1 MINGLRKY
9 AYTISALAIACFF
22 LVPDPTLAI
31 IGALLLQTLAFIV
44 IAGKS
49 LPDGILLTGITIL
62 LLGVLPA
69 DHPLMRGEFYS
80 SVKQSLVLAGAG
92 IIVVSLLMI
101 MWQLKKRP

>member
-1 MINGLRKY
+1 MINALRKY

-31 IGALLLQTLAFIV
+31 IAALLLQTLAFIV

-49 LPDGILLTGITIL
+49 LPDGVLLTGITIL

-69 DHPLMRGEFYS
+69 GHPLIRGEFYGS
-80 SVKQSLVLAGAG
+80 LKQWLVIAGAV
-92 IIVVSLLMI
+92 IIVASLLLI
-101 MWQLKKRP
+101 VLQLKKRS

>member
-9 AYTISALAIACFF
+9 AYTISALAITCFF

-69 DHPLMRGEFYS
+69 DHPLMRGEFYG

-92 IIVVSLLMI
+92 IIVVSLVMI
-101 MWQLKKRP
+101 VWQLNNRH

>member
-69 DHPLMRGEFYS
+69 DHPLIRGEFYGNL
-80 SVKQSLVLAGAG
+80 KQWLVLAGAG

-101 MWQLKKRP
+101 VRQLKNRP

>member
-9 AYTISALAIACFF
+9 TYTISALAIACFF

-49 LPDGILLTGITIL
+49 LPDGIMLTGITIL

-69 DHPLMRGEFYS
+69 DHPLIRGEFYG